1 MLVNK
6 KTDWDGFRTA
16 IEERIQLMVPL
27 QTEEQLDFE
36 VNKFVNDIQQSA
48 WDNTP
53 EIKKRLKGNNYP
65 SEILELISEKRQ
77 QRKKWHQTRAPQ
89 EKTRLNNLSYQL
101 KEAIKQL
108 KNDTVSN
115 FLRDLTND
123 SSTDYSLWKTTKNL
137 KRPIMQI
144 PPIKKIDGSWA
155 RNNEQKAYRFAEHL
169 EKAFQPHATD
179 SNETLPEVIQ
189 QVSAEIPLTSPAEI
203 KQEIKSKTNSIKA
216 PGYDLITWQI
226 LKELPRKALV
236 KLTNLINAAFR
247 LKYVP
252 QLWKVAEVI
261 LIPKPGKPPH
271 EATSYRGFIL
281 YYTSIIVVQALRMI
295 RHH

>member
-1 MLVNK
+1 VFRIKVTANNKTISYVFEDFYIPVSFDVMFWRAIQADHCNVASFRLTTTKGRELIKALNKYKCEAISTGKPTYWPTDPGRIPDLLDFFITKNLSSNYIKIEDNLELGSDHSPITLTLSECVIQIPCNPMLVNK

-16 IEERIQLMVPL
+16 IDERMQLMVPL

-65 SEILELISEKRQ
+65 SEILELISEKRK

-123 SSTDYSLWKTTKNL
+123 SSTDYSLWKTTKTSL
-137 KRPIMQI
+137 SPPRFEMGTFRKR
-144 PPIKKIDGSWA
+144 GLE
-155 RNNEQKAYRFAEHL
+155 RYR
-169 EKAFQPHATD
+169 HA
-179 SNETLPEVIQ
+179 
-189 QVSAEIPLTSPAEI
+189 
-203 KQEIKSKTNSIKA
+203 
-216 PGYDLITWQI
+216 
-226 LKELPRKALV
+226 
-236 KLTNLINAAFR
+236 
-247 LKYVP
+247 
-252 QLWKVAEVI
+252 
-261 LIPKPGKPPH
+261 
-271 EATSYRGFIL
+271 
-281 YYTSIIVVQALRMI
+281 
-295 RHH
+295 